1 MNNKDKTA
9 LITGASSGIGLQ
21 FARELT
27 NKSNNFVMVGRN
39 AKKLEDAKKSLTN
52 ENQVI
57 SLQSDL
63 SKREAAFEIYRYCE
77 DQSIGIDLLINNAG
91 VGLFGEHVELSTD
104 DLENMIMLNVMTLT
118 LLCRLFGKKMKERK
132 SGYILNLSSTAAY
145 QPVPKLASYAAAKS
159 YVLNFTEAL
168 SMELADHGVTV
179 TCLSPGHTDT
189 SFFANAG
196 IGNDTKGFFAKSGR
210 MKVDE
215 VTRVGIDA
223 LFHRKMSV
231 IAGGLKDKLL
241 IFSNRFGP

>member
-189 SFFANAG
+189 SFFA
-196 IGNDTKGFFAKSGR
+196 
-210 MKVDE
+210 E
-215 VTRVGIDA
+215 VARVGIDA

-231 IAGGLKDKLL
+231 ISGGLKDKLL
-241 IFSNRFGP
+241 IFSNRFGPRKVVARISKKFTDNP